1 MRRDRANRGIVSVCE
16 NNEIEKEI
24 EKEKSGREKGER
36 NQRKCRGRRRR
47 FEN

>member
-24 EKEKSGREKGER
+24 EKEKSGREKKKINRDE
-36 NQRKCRGRRRR
+36 RR
-47 FEN
+47 F